1 MTFNQGRRHFGTP
14 KQGRELPVRD
24 TTRAPAGGAPHAV
37 ARRRGCALGRNPLNH
52 SVLKTRFRTIKSAIK
67 QGIPQQPSPRKKLLQ
82 RYNQPW
88 QL

>member
-24 TTRAPAGGAPHAV
+24 TARAPHAV
-37 ARRRGCALGRNPLNH
+37 AGRRRCALGRIPLNH
-52 SVLKTRFRTIKSAIK
+52 GVLKTRFRTIKSAIK
-67 QGIPQQPSPRKKLLQ
+67 QGIPQQPSPRKKPLQ

-88 QL
+88 HL